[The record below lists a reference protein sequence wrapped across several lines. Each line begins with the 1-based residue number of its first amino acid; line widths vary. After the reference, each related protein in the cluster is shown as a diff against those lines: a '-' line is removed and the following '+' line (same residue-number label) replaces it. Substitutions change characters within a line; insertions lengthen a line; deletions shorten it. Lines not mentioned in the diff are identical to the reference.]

1 MLATLSQR
9 CWQTRR
15 PATSACAQIGTKHH
29 LSRTMPAKSQ
39 PSLARAV
46 KISLTLLGI
55 MFLVMVA
62 QLACGPFLNR
72 FGIVPRT
79 SSGLVGVVFA
89 PLLHADLHHLL
100 ANALPLLVL
109 LTLLWSNREYRPGR
123 TLALIWVAS
132 GLGTWVIGRGQSI
145 HLGASSIVFGLVAFL
160 IMAGFRAKSWS
171 SAFVAVLVFVLYGGV
186 FYGVLPQA
194 GPISWEGHLCGA
206 VAGVW
211 AASRLPA

>member
-1 MLATLSQR
+1 
-9 CWQTRR
+9 
-15 PATSACAQIGTKHH
+15 
-29 LSRTMPAKSQ
+29 MPAKSQ

>member
-1 MLATLSQR
+1 
-9 CWQTRR
+9 
-15 PATSACAQIGTKHH
+15 
-29 LSRTMPAKSQ
+29 MPAKSQ

-46 KISLTLLGI
+46 KISLMLLGI

-160 IMAGFRAKSWS
+160 IMAGFRANSWS
-171 SAFVAVLVFVLYGGV
+171 SAIVAVLVFVLYGGV

-211 AASRLPA
+211 AANRLPA